1 MAKVLLWPAASQAQ
15 EPARVLGPD
24 CRYVSTLAASAQ
36 TRRRVAFPD
45 NDLFAPLL
53 ADTKEPR
60 FGISYRRVQFRDS
73 ALPAGREGPGIDAGV
88 ISAGGTFGLWA
99 HRPVDACGGAQVSLF
114 GGMFSQFNLDA
125 PSLDLINSD
134 FVIGTQLAVRQ
145 GRLSGRLR
153 IYHQSSHLGDE
164 FVLRNPSIARIDFG
178 FLAIHGLASYERGWW
193 RAYGGGGYLVYQ
205 TSGLE
210 PGLLQGGAEVWS
222 PRSTRSAVRPVAGFD
237 VTSLQAR
244 DWGVTATASA
254 GIEWTS
260 PSATRRMR
268 IVVFGAHGYIP
279 FGQFSIQ
286 QRLRTVGLQFQIE
299 S

>member
-1 MAKVLLWPAASQAQ
+1 MVLFQPSASAAQ

-24 CRYVSTLAASAQ
+24 CRYVPAPVASAR
-36 TRRRVAFPD
+36 TRRGVAFPD

-60 FGISYRRVQFRDS
+60 FLISYRRVQFRDS
-73 ALPAGREGPGIDAGV
+73 ALPAGNEGPGIDAGV

-99 HRPVDACGGAQVSLF
+99 HRSVDACDGVQVSLF

-134 FVIGTQLAVRQ
+134 FVIGTQLAVRH

-153 IYHQSSHLGDE
+153 VYHQSSHLGDE
-164 FVLRNPSIARIDFG
+164 FVLRNPSTTRIDFG
-178 FLAIHGLASYERGWW
+178 FLAIHGLASYERAWW
-193 RAYGGGGYLVYQ
+193 RAYGGGGYLFYQ

-210 PGLLQGGAEVWS
+210 PGLLQGGAEVWG
-222 PRSTRSAVRPVAGFD
+222 PRSTRRAIRPVAGFD

-244 DWGVTATASA
+244 GWGVTTTASA

-260 PSATRRMR
+260 PSAIRRMR
-268 IVVFGAHGYIP
+268 MLAFGAHGYIP

-286 QRLRTVGLQFQIE
+286 QRLRTVGVQLQIE
-299 S
+299 F